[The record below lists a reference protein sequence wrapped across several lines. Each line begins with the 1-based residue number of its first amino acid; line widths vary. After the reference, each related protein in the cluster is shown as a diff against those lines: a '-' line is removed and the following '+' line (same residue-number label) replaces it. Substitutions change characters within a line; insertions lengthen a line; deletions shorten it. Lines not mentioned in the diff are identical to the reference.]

1 MVAGKRPGEI
11 GGHSLLAILLGKGAE
26 MDAPVAHQVAQ
37 DMMAADFVAAIGRKR
52 RAMRQEQQVSQPS
65 PRAMTGPAIIAT
77 RTGRR
82 FHTAIIIAYLGL
94 SGLIARGPWT
104 LRLA

>member
-1 MVAGKRPGEI
+1 MVAGERLGEI
-11 GGHSLLAILLGKGAE
+11 SGHSLFAVLLGKGAE

-37 DMMAADFVAAIGRKR
+37 DMVAADLVAAIGRKR
-52 RAMRQEQQVSQPS
+52 GAMCQEQQVSHPS
-65 PRAMTGPAIIAT
+65 PRAMTGPASIAT